1 MHEHDDGTIKHLT
14 AALILFQILSFAA
27 LAPMNYHNVYLKQI
41 GFTSQQ
47 IGLWGSINGVVA
59 MVTLPLWGIVADKT
73 RSGKVTFVLSM
84 IVYGVIYT
92 LLPIAGKFTA
102 VTMLPV
108 YALLFVYGT
117 VKQSTRSL
125 QDAFFVAAAAPFSIN
140 YASLRMWGAFGFAV
154 VSVVIGLIVP
164 YTGVDFL
171 FYLAAAFS
179 AVFAVLCLRFREPNA
194 PTGRGARIVR
204 EKMRPWVLFKNY
216 YYVCA
221 LIMVLALAAYHAL
234 TLSFFPYIFEHA
246 GVSSDNVGVITGYG
260 AFVQGVLMWSM
271 THFGQKIKAYTWLIF
286 AGVVA
291 ACENIVYATANGM
304 PMLFLAGT
312 LWGVEM
318 GINVS
323 VMPRYVHSL
332 VPPEYATTAQT
343 FNGTVIMMLCVVG
356 NVAAGYLIAAV
367 GISTYNI
374 CVAAFQFVL
383 TMLFTASIPF
393 GAKILK
399 KTPPWEEAAE
409 TVCE

>member
-1 MHEHDDGTIKHLT
+1 
-14 AALILFQILSFAA
+14 
-27 LAPMNYHNVYLKQI
+27 
-41 GFTSQQ
+41 
-47 IGLWGSINGVVA
+47 
-59 MVTLPLWGIVADKT
+59 
-73 RSGKVTFVLSM
+73 
-84 IVYGVIYT
+84 
-92 LLPIAGKFTA
+92 
-102 VTMLPV
+102 MLPV

-271 THFGQKIKAYTWLIF
+271 THFGQKTKAYKWLIF

-304 PMLFLAGT
+304 
-312 LWGVEM
+312 

-332 VPPEYATTAQT
+332 VPHEYATTAQT

-399 KTPPWEEAAE
+399 KTPPWEAAAE